1 VLQITAELVERRTY
15 GPAQELRLRAPELA
29 RRLSAGQ
36 AVLVRAAWGLEPF
49 LRRTFHPVALDAE
62 SWTLRLPPSGD
73 WGYAWLR
80 TAAPG
85 TGIDCLGPIGRGY
98 GVEPGARNLLCTGEG
113 EASWALL
120 PAVVAAD
127 AAGLST
133 AFAMQA
139 ARERDLIPPGRLP
152 AAVEYR
158 SVRNEGG
165 HGPGLA
171 AALGEWLGWADAVLA
186 AGSLAF
192 YGQLAEAIKV
202 VRFGVS
208 RGFAQVLYPQT
219 FFCGTGACLSCV
231 ADLPSGRRR
240 VCRHG
245 PVLDLADLLPGP

>member
-73 WGYAWLR
+73 WGHAWLR

-139 ARERDLIPPGRLP
+139 THERDLIPPGRLP

-158 SVRNEGG
+158 FVRNEAGG
-165 HGPGLA
+165 GSGPA
-171 AALGEWLGWADAVLA
+171 TALGEWLGWADAVLA

-192 YGQLAEAIKV
+192 YGRLAEAIRT

-208 RGFAQVLYPQT
+208 RGFAQMLYLQT

-245 PVLDLADLLPGP
+245 PVLDLADLLPGS